1 MTPPAT
7 SQSTSQEKRTR
18 RFCFPM
24 RPLST
29 MNRRPNQSKI
39 MIFSLCYYIVS
50 CQYIVSRQY
59 VVSRQNIVS
68 RQQSL
73 IRDANSEQALTD
85 LRLFLYVKERPEV
98 TILSWGKRRKDLTY
112 TPKIAG
118 LLPYFDTNSSTH
130 YNFLGPLQFSQPR
143 T

>member
-1 MTPPAT
+1 M
-7 SQSTSQEKRTR
+7 

-29 MNRRPNQSKI
+29 MNRQPNQSKI

-68 RQQSL
+68 
-73 IRDANSEQALTD
+73 N
-85 LRLFLYVKERPEV
+85 
-98 TILSWGKRRKDLTY
+98 
-112 TPKIAG
+112 
-118 LLPYFDTNSSTH
+118 H
-130 YNFLGPLQFSQPR
+130 
-143 T
+143 